1 MGLDVQK
8 TTVNNLQK
16 EDAAKLFDF
25 EGLLGSFA
33 EQRSHIALMERI
45 ERLVDEPPC
54 AIWPDAFFAESENV
68 GDTQHA
74 KQICKTCPV
83 IMQCAE
89 HALRFNIPDG
99 VWGGLTGYERNKM
112 RVYAVRKNRREKN
125 KDNSDG

>member
-1 MGLDVQK
+1 MGLDIQK

-25 EGLLGSFA
+25 EGLLGSYA

-45 ERLVDEPPC
+45 ERLCDEPPC
-54 AIWPDAFFAESENV
+54 SIWPDAFFASTENV
-68 GDTQHA
+68 ADTQTA

-89 HALRFNIPDG
+89 HAIRFNIPDG

-112 RVYAVRKNRREKN
+112 RIYALRKNRRDK
-125 KDNSDG
+125 KKVNSDG